1 MVSRRDV
8 LKGLGALALAPFAG
22 RAAKTI
28 PTATKVVPEIAAKG
42 MPDWF
47 PLLVN
52 KIKTEGKQTKFA
64 GSKKQPENRYVIEDR
79 NGTQLTLDEDALT
92 GNISVYGRGDSS
104 QQFDF
109 EYIPGTRYSRPDG
122 KSFAEEG
129 EFYGYE
135 KYKTDGPDV
144 EVEGTFD
151 EMQGGYKELE
161 TFATKGKKT
170 TKEELQ
176 DIVNEFKRTTTKE
189 DIDGFAKGGRVGY
202 NNGGGVGTLFKE
214 KKT

>member
-1 MVSRRDV
+1 MVSRRDF
-8 LKGLGALALAPFAG
+8 LKGIGALALAPFAG
-22 RAAKTI
+22 KAVKTAT
-28 PTATKVVPEIAAKG
+28 TATKVVPEIAATG

-79 NGTQLTLDEDALT
+79 NGTQLTLEEDALT

-170 TKEELQ
+170 
-176 DIVNEFKRTTTKE
+176 
-189 DIDGFAKGGRVGY
+189 
-202 NNGGGVGTLFKE
+202 
-214 KKT
+214 

>member
-1 MVSRRDV
+1 MVSRRDF
-8 LKGLGALALAPFAG
+8 LKGIGALALAPFAG
-22 RAAKTI
+22 KAVKTAT
-28 PTATKVVPEIAAKG
+28 TATKVVPEIAAKG

>member
-1 MVSRRDV
+1 MVSRRDF
-8 LKGLGALALAPFAG
+8 LKGIGALALAPFAG

-79 NGTQLTLDEDALT
+79 NGTQLTLEEDALT

-109 EYIPGTRYSRPDG
+109 EYIPGTKYSRPDG

>member
-1 MVSRRDV
+1 MVSRRDF
-8 LKGLGALALAPFAG
+8 LKGIGALALAPLAG
-22 RAAKTI
+22 KAVKTAT
-28 PTATKVVPEIAAKG
+28 TATKVVPEIAAKG

-79 NGTQLTLDEDALT
+79 NGTQLTLEEDALT

-122 KSFAEEG
+122 KSFVEEG

>member
-1 MVSRRDV
+1 MVSRRDF
-8 LKGLGALALAPFAG
+8 LKGIGALALAPFAG
-22 RAAKTI
+22 KAVKTAT
-28 PTATKVVPEIAAKG
+28 TATKVVPEIAATG

-79 NGTQLTLDEDALT
+79 NGTQLTLEEDALT

>member
-1 MVSRRDV
+1 MVSRRDF
-8 LKGLGALALAPFAG
+8 LKGIGALALAPLAG
-22 RAAKTI
+22 KAVKTAT
-28 PTATKVVPEIAAKG
+28 TATKVVPEIAAKG

-79 NGTQLTLDEDALT
+79 NGTQLTLEEDALT

-109 EYIPGTRYSRPDG
+109 EYIPGTKYSRPDG

>member
-79 NGTQLTLDEDALT
+79 NGTQLTLEEDALT

-109 EYIPGTRYSRPDG
+109 EYIPATEYSRPDG

>member
-79 NGTQLTLDEDALT
+79 NGTQLTLEEDAIT

-109 EYIPGTRYSRPDG
+109 EYIPGTKYSRPDG
-122 KSFAEEG
+122 KSFVEEG

-161 TFATKGKKT
+161 TFATKGKKN

-176 DIVNEFKRTTTKE
+176 DIINEFKRTTTKE

>member
-1 MVSRRDV
+1 MVSRRDF
-8 LKGLGALALAPFAG
+8 LKGIGALALAPFAG

-52 KIKTEGKQTKFA
+52 RIKTEGKQTKFA

-79 NGTQLTLDEDALT
+79 NGTQLTLEEDALT

-161 TFATKGKKT
+161 TFANKGKKT

-176 DIVNEFKRTTTKE
+176 DIINEFKRTTTKE

>member
-1 MVSRRDV
+1 MVSRRDF
-8 LKGLGALALAPFAG
+8 LKGIGALALAPLAG
-22 RAAKTI
+22 KAVKTAT
-28 PTATKVVPEIAAKG
+28 TATKVVPEIAAKG

-79 NGTQLTLDEDALT
+79 NGTQLTLEEDALT

>member
-1 MVSRRDV
+1 MVSRRDF
-8 LKGLGALALAPFAG
+8 LKGIGALALAPFAG

-52 KIKTEGKQTKFA
+52 KIKSQGKQTVTA
-64 GSKKQPENRYVIEDR
+64 TGGRNPSNRYELVDP
-79 NGTQLTLDEDALT
+79 NGQKYIMEEDAINGHIEVFT
-92 GNISVYGRGDSS
+92 RGDDF
-104 QQFDF
+104 QQVNF
-109 EYIPGTRYSRPDG
+109 EYVAPTEIQRPGG
-122 KSFAEEG
+122 KVRKEDG
-129 EFYGYE
+129 EFYAGE
-135 KYKTDGPDV
+135 FQKGELQDFENMGVDFEELKMPITTI
-144 EVEGTFD
+144 EEFAKKGT
-151 EMQGGYKELE
+151 
-161 TFATKGKKT
+161 KT

-176 DIVNEFKRTTTKE
+176 DIIKEFKKTTTKE
-189 DIDGFAKGGRVGY
+189 EFATGGRVGY